1 MIVIAHNLKT
11 LKRIITMKNLPTFVL
26 TLMAFYFAFTRSV
39 SAQSPLV
46 PVIPT
51 NIFRVTQ
58 YGAIGNGQTMNTISI
73 QKTID
78 TASKAG
84 GGIVLIPEGK
94 FLTGPFMLASRI
106 NLHLVKGA
114 MILISDD
121 MTNYPIAKMRYQDC
135 ISVTDAEDI
144 EISGEGTIDG
154 QGKAWWAAFE
164 ADHDMTH
171 RPYMIKLS
179 NCKRVRIRGVTLS
192 NSPMFH
198 LVPQN
203 CTDVTI
209 QGITIKSPSNAH
221 NTDGIDPSGWNYLIT
236 DCTIDAGD
244 DNIAVKPGSGRTPG
258 DKNYTITNCRFLHGH
273 GMSIGSGTSGG
284 IEDLTVSNC
293 TFDTTDSGIRIK
305 TARGRGGLL
314 QNLIYEN
321 LTMTAVKNPIYII
334 DWYPERDA
342 PKDPTTEKAEPITE
356 RTPINKNIIIRNV
369 NATNCPTAGTIRGLP
384 EALVTDITLSNVTI
398 SAKTGMKIYHAI
410 GIRFIDSK
418 INVENGKTLTTFNAE
433 VAGLK

>member
-1 MIVIAHNLKT
+1 
-11 LKRIITMKNLPTFVL
+11 MKNLQTIVL
-26 TLMAFYFAFTRSV
+26 TLIALFFASAGRI
-39 SAQSPLV
+39 SAQSPAL
-46 PVIPT
+46 PLIPT
-51 NIFRVTQ
+51 NTFPVTQ
-58 YGAIGNGQTMNTISI
+58 YGAVGDGETINTAAI

-78 TASKAG
+78 AASKAG

-121 MTNYPIAKMRYQDC
+121 MAKYPVVNERYRDCVSASDAQD
-135 ISVTDAEDI
+135 V

-164 ADHDMTH
+164 ADHNMTH

-179 NCKRVRIRGVTLS
+179 NCKRVLVQGITLS

-209 QGITIKSPSNAH
+209 KGITIKSPSNAH

-244 DNIAVKPGSGRTPG
+244 DNVAVKPGGGRSPG
-258 DKNYTITNCRFLHGH
+258 NKNYMITNCRFLHGH

-293 TFDTTDSGIRIK
+293 TFDSTDAGIRIK

-314 QNLIYEN
+314 QNLTYEN

-342 PKDPTTEKAEPITE
+342 PKDPTTEKAEPITD
-356 RTPINKNIIIRNV
+356 RTPINRNIIIRNV
-369 NATNCPTAGTIRGLP
+369 TATNCPSAGTIRGLP
-384 EALVTDITLSNVTI
+384 EAPITGITLSNVTL
-398 SAKTGMKIYHAI
+398 SAKTGMNIYHAR
-410 GIRFIDSK
+410 GIRFTDSK
-418 INVENGKTLTTFNAE
+418 IYVESGKTLTTFNAV
-433 VAGLK
+433 VAGLE

>member
-1 MIVIAHNLKT
+1 MH
-11 LKRIITMKNLPTFVL
+11 RFQSFVL
-26 TLMAFYFAFTRSV
+26 ALTACYFAFAWSV
-39 SAQSPLV
+39 SAQNPAL

-51 NIFRVTQ
+51 NTFPVTS
-58 YGAIGNGQTMNTISI
+58 YGAVGDGQTMNTAAI

-78 TASKAG
+78 VASKAG
-84 GGIVLIPEGK
+84 GGIVLVPEGR
-94 FLTGPFMLASRI
+94 FLTGPFLLASRI
-106 NLHLVKGA
+106 NLHLASNAV
-114 MILISDD
+114 ILISDD
-121 MTNYPIAKMRYQDC
+121 MAKYPVTRERYQDC
-135 ISVTDAEDI
+135 ISITDAQDI

-164 ADHDMTH
+164 ANHSMTH

-179 NCKRVRIRGVTLS
+179 NCNRVRVHGVTLS

-209 QGITIKSPSNAH
+209 QRITIKSPSNAH

-244 DNIAVKPGSGRTPG
+244 DNIAVKPGSGRIPG

-284 IEDLTVSNC
+284 IEDLRVSNC
-293 TFDTTDSGIRIK
+293 SFDGTDSGIRIK
-305 TARGRGGLL
+305 TARERGGLL
-314 QNLIYEN
+314 QNLTYEN

-334 DWYPERDA
+334 DWYPERYA
-342 PKDPTTEKAEPITE
+342 PKDPATEKAEPVTDH
-356 RTPINKNIIIRNV
+356 TPINKNIIIRNV
-369 NATNCPTAGTIRGLP
+369 TATNCSTAGTIRGLP
-384 EALVTDITLSNVTI
+384 EAPVSDVTLSNVTI
-398 SAKTGMKIYHAI
+398 SAKTGLKIYHAH
-410 GIRFIDSK
+410 GIRFADSK
-418 INVENGKTLTTFNAE
+418 IEVESGKRLTLFDAE
-433 VAGLK
+433 VADLE

>member
-1 MIVIAHNLKT
+1 MNNI
-11 LKRIITMKNLPTFVL
+11 
-26 TLMAFYFAFTRSV
+26 
-39 SAQSPLV
+39 SPLV
-46 PVIPT
+46 LALTACCFAFAGSTSAQNPSLPVIPT
-51 NIFRVTQ
+51 NMFRVTQ
-58 YGAIGNGQTMNTISI
+58 YGAVGDGQTMNTAAI

-78 TASKAG
+78 AASKAG
-84 GGIVLIPEGK
+84 GGIVLIPEGR
-94 FLTGPFMLASRI
+94 FLTGPFTLTSRI
-106 NLHLVKGA
+106 NLHLAKGA
-114 MILISDD
+114 MISISND
-121 MTNYPIAKMRYQDC
+121 MTNYPTARARYQDC
-135 ISVTDAEDI
+135 ISVADAQDV

-164 ADHDMTH
+164 ADHSMTH

-179 NCKRVRIRGVTLS
+179 NCKRVRIQGVTLS

-258 DKNYTITNCRFLHGH
+258 NKNYTITNCKFLHGH

-284 IEDLTVSNC
+284 IEDLRVSNC
-293 TFDTTDSGIRIK
+293 TFEGTDSGIRIK

-314 QNLIYEN
+314 QNLSYEN

-342 PKDPTTEKAEPITE
+342 PKDPATEKAEPITD

-369 NATNCPTAGTIRGLP
+369 TATNCPTAGTIRGLP
-384 EALVTDITLSNVTI
+384 EAPVSDVTLSNVTI
-398 SAKTGMKIYHAI
+398 SAKAGLKIYHAH
-410 GIRFIDSK
+410 GIRFADSK
-418 INVENGKTLTTFNAE
+418 IEVESGERLTLFDAE
-433 VAGLK
+433 VAGLE

>member
-1 MIVIAHNLKT
+1 MNRFQT
-11 LKRIITMKNLPTFVL
+11 LVL
-26 TLMAFYFAFTRSV
+26 ALTACHLAVVRSV
-39 SAQSPLV
+39 SAQSPA
-46 PVIPT
+46 PPAIPT
-51 NIFRVTQ
+51 NTFRVTQ
-58 YGAIGNGQTMNTISI
+58 YGAVGDGKTMNTAAI

-78 TASKAG
+78 VASKAG
-84 GGIVLIPEGK
+84 GGIVLVPEGR
-94 FLTGPFMLASRI
+94 FLTGPFSLASRI
-106 NLHLVKGA
+106 NLYLASNAV
-114 MILISDD
+114 ILISDD
-121 MTNYPIAKMRYQDC
+121 IANYTVTNARYQDC
-135 ISVTDAEDI
+135 ISVTDAQDI

-164 ADHDMTH
+164 ANHAMTH

-179 NCKRVRIRGVTLS
+179 NCKRVRVQGVTLS

-221 NTDGIDPSGWNYLIT
+221 NTDGIDPSGWNYLIN

-258 DKNYTITNCRFLHGH
+258 NKNYTITNCRFLHGH

-284 IEDLTVSNC
+284 IEDLRVSNC
-293 TFDTTDSGIRIK
+293 SFDGTDSGIRIK
-305 TARGRGGLL
+305 TVRGRGGLL
-314 QNLIYEN
+314 QNLTYEN

-342 PKDPTTEKAEPITE
+342 PKDPATEKAEPITD

-369 NATNCPTAGTIRGLP
+369 TATDCPTAGTIRGLP
-384 EALVTDITLSNVTI
+384 EAPVSNVTLSNVTI
-398 SAKTGMKIYHAI
+398 SAKTGMSIYHAR
-410 GIRFIDSK
+410 GIRFADSK
-418 INVENGKTLTTFNAE
+418 IDVESGKRLTLFDAE
-433 VAGLK
+433 VAGLE

>member
-1 MIVIAHNLKT
+1 MNNFQTSVIAL
-11 LKRIITMKNLPTFVL
+11 I
-26 TLMAFYFAFTRSV
+26 AFYFTLTECVR
-39 SAQSPLV
+39 AQNPAL
-46 PVIPT
+46 PMIPT
-51 NIFRVTQ
+51 NVFRVTE
-58 YGAIGNGQTMNTISI
+58 YGAVGDGQKINTAAI

-78 TASKAG
+78 VASKAG

-94 FLTGPFMLASRI
+94 FLTGPFLLTSRI
-106 NLHLVKGA
+106 NLHLDKGA

-121 MTNYPIAKMRYQDC
+121 MAKYPVVKSRYQDC
-135 ISVTDAEDI
+135 ISVTDGQDI

-164 ADHDMTH
+164 ADHNMTH
-171 RPYMIKLS
+171 RPYMIKLY
-179 NCKRVRIRGVTLS
+179 NCKRVRVQGVTLS

-258 DKNYTITNCRFLHGH
+258 DKNYTITNCKFLHGH

-284 IEDLTVSNC
+284 IEDLRVSNC
-293 TFDTTDSGIRIK
+293 SFDGTDSGIRIK

-314 QNLIYEN
+314 QNLTYEN
-321 LTMTAVKNPIYII
+321 LTMTTVKNPIYII

-342 PKDPTTEKAEPITE
+342 PKDPATEKAEPITDL
-356 RTPINKNIIIRNV
+356 TPINKNIIIRNV
-369 NATNCPTAGTIRGLP
+369 TATNCPTAGTIRGLP
-384 EALVTDITLSNVTI
+384 EAPVSDVTLSNVTI
-398 SAKTGMKIYHAI
+398 SAKVGLKIYHAR
-410 GIRFIDSK
+410 GIRFTDSK
-418 INVENGKTLTTFNAE
+418 IEIESGKRLTLFDAE
-433 VAGLK
+433 VAGLE

>member
-1 MIVIAHNLKT
+1 MNNSQTSVVA
-11 LKRIITMKNLPTFVL
+11 
-26 TLMAFYFAFTRSV
+26 LMAFCFAFAGSIP
-39 SAQSPLV
+39 AQSPPL

-51 NIFRVTQ
+51 NTFRVTE
-58 YGAIGNGQTMNTISI
+58 YGAVGDGQTMNTTAI

-78 TASKAG
+78 AASKAG
-84 GGIVLIPEGK
+84 GGIVLIPEGR

-106 NLHLVKGA
+106 NLHLAKGA
-114 MILISDD
+114 MILIGDD
-121 MTNYPIAKMRYQDC
+121 MTKYPVAKARYQDC
-135 ISVTDAEDI
+135 ISVADAQDI

-164 ADHDMTH
+164 ADHSMTH

-179 NCKRVRIRGVTLS
+179 NCQRVRVQGVTLS

-244 DNIAVKPGSGRTPG
+244 DNIAVKPGSGRIPG
-258 DKNYTITNCRFLHGH
+258 DKNYTIMNCKFLHGH

-284 IEDLTVSNC
+284 IEDLRVSNC
-293 TFDTTDSGIRIK
+293 SFDETDSGIRIK
-305 TARGRGGLL
+305 TARMRGGLL
-314 QNLIYEN
+314 QNLTYEN

-342 PKDPTTEKAEPITE
+342 PKDPATEKAEPITD

-369 NATNCPTAGTIRGLP
+369 TATDCPTAGTIRGLP
-384 EALVTDITLSNVTI
+384 EAPVSDVTLSNVTI
-398 SAKTGMKIYHAI
+398 SAKAGMKIYHAK

-418 INVENGKTLTTFNAE
+418 IEVETGKRLTLFDAE
-433 VAGLK
+433 VSGLE